1 MSNPRTTIRI
11 GHLADIHLDESRA
24 NWPEQVAC
32 VNAIADLARRC
43 DVLAICGDIVEPRG
57 KRHARAKERK
67 LMRSLVRAAVDS
79 GTRVIVIDGNHDVPG
94 DWAHLEDIQ
103 NQNYTGPLV
112 RYISEP
118 QSLRVAFGSGPEPA
132 VVYVSAVPYQI
143 NANGADAA
151 TLAALS
157 VLPPAGQNA
166 DLATR
171 PIMLYHGDVKG
182 ARYASGQ
189 HLPEAEPALDLD
201 ALAGRAS
208 VVLAGHLHNAQT
220 IRTANPDAPALI
232 YPGSPWPHDHGEEE
246 GEHGFLIH
254 HYDLDAGRIVSSER
268 HALPYAP
275 RITIA
280 LRYTPAAGLVLASSG
295 EPADPAAILAANP
308 GAHIRARIEHPRGA
322 ELPEW
327 PALAAQLTRAG
338 AASVRR
344 QSIIDAATPAAVPAL
359 AADESTGRA
368 APRTV
373 AELLRIAA
381 DNGAIVPPEHVSTE
395 WLQGA
400 LDSVPPRT
408 TSEGYGD
415 GSQAVG
421 VRRFVSLTVDNVGA
435 WAGRRETIDLSDRAG
450 IIRIH
455 GDNGSGK
462 TSLLTFIGPGLAY
475 GACPSRGPISTY
487 AAPGVGFF
495 EVELIDG
502 AGRHVRARVTMRAK
516 PRTDGGRGLD
526 VVQSGEIWLDEQP
539 LADIDGK
546 ISRARQWLQ
555 AQVYGPQEAYYLLVH
570 ASQRT
575 AARAS
580 QLPASLEE
588 ATPAQRDALFR
599 WLLGLDAIDA
609 AQEHATAQESALA
622 LAARDY
628 AGAVTRADEAATAA
642 AAAEQRAAE
651 DAERAKSTA
660 QIEASAAEEM
670 QRAWQASEA
679 ARQALA
685 EKSTL
690 LIAAQKRAAEAQ
702 AARIAG
708 EQLAAARLA
717 LTAADAEAARAA
729 AEAER
734 AAEALR
740 AAELAAAEPALMAQR
755 KAELRAAYEAA
766 KRAQDT
772 ALLAYDRAKGAVDA
786 AEVRK
791 VQAVQAHLVADQ
803 ALSVAPDGTAERA
816 ALAGAEQ
823 RAAAEQTA
831 ADNEAAAKAAQ
842 LDQANKQNH
851 KAEAAHR
858 AALQSAVDARKA
870 LEAAKSAAN
879 SLQSVGCA
887 ALPGGVLP
895 CRFID
900 DARKLAATIA
910 AQREAVASAESA
922 EQAAAESSEAALAER
937 NNAAVA
943 AATAQ
948 ARAGECRQKHAAAIA
963 EARRAV
969 TDAERAYATSE
980 REAMLTLAQRTA
992 AVQAADAAEEAARIA
1007 SQRFDEA
1014 TAAEREAHRA
1024 FAAAPEPTGE
1034 HAAAIAEARTAHA
1047 TAQHRANQTQHEAR
1061 QAEARAAAAA
1071 QEANRHADALSQ
1083 GKAQVVLE
1091 MMQAAELEA
1100 RTKANAAAVK
1110 ATQTNEA
1117 HAAARNTASADRAT
1131 AARSHGA
1138 ATQARAQADQLA
1150 AHAAQL
1156 AEQAHEA
1163 KRWSWLAGALR
1174 RLASLTVDASRAA
1187 IEARINAFL
1196 ARCWGARFSVA
1207 LEPETINKG
1216 GESTRR
1222 QYEIV
1227 VTDADCEGQQDRA
1240 FATYC
1245 GGEQVALRQAIQ
1257 WALLLL
1263 AAERTPAQWGV
1274 AIIDEADAALSDAA
1288 QLDWQNMLAALVATS
1303 GLAQVYTV
1311 THRGLDVASGTIE
1324 LERPGAGEF

>member
-1 MSNPRTTIRI
+1 MSDPRTAIRI

-24 NWPEQVAC
+24 SWPEQVAC
-32 VNAIADLARRC
+32 INAIADLARRC

-57 KRHARAKERK
+57 KRHARAKERE
-67 LMRSLVRAAVDS
+67 LMRSLVRTAVEW
-79 GTRVIVIDGNHDVPG
+79 GTNVIVIDGNHDVPG
-94 DWAHLEDIQ
+94 DWAHLEDIR
-103 NQNYTGPLV
+103 NDNHENIIRHFSKPGCDVLFF
-112 RYISEP
+112 
-118 QSLRVAFGSGPEPA
+118 QSPSGQLDA
-132 VVYVSAVPYQI
+132 HFAAVPYQHSG
-143 NANGADAA
+143 NGANAA
-151 TLAALS
+151 TLAALDALS
-157 VLPPAGQNA
+157 ISANLHPASLPI
-166 DLATR
+166 L
-171 PIMLYHGDVKG
+171 LYHGDVKG

-189 HLPEAEPALDLD
+189 HLPEADPALDLD

-268 HALPYAP
+268 HPLPYAP

-381 DNGAIVPPEHVSTE
+381 DNGAIVPPEHVSAD
-395 WLQGA
+395 WLQSA

-415 GSQAVG
+415 GSQAAG

-435 WAGRRETIDLSDRAG
+435 WAGRREHFDLTDRRG
-450 IIRIH
+450 IIRVH

-526 VVQSGEIWLDEQP
+526 VTQSGEIWLDGQP

-555 AQVYGPQEAYYLLVH
+555 AQIYGPQEAYYLLVH

-628 AGAVTRADEAATAA
+628 AGAVTRADEAAAA
-642 AAAEQRAAE
+642 ATAAEQRAAD
-651 DAERAKSTA
+651 DATDLHKAAR
-660 QIEASAAEEM
+660 AAELAGHAH
-670 QRAWQASEA
+670 QHAKADHEA
-679 ARQALA
+679 ARERLTAA
-685 EKSTL
+685 AATL
-690 LIAAQKRAAEAQ
+690 EAARNQAAEAQ
-702 AARIAG
+702 MAGAAN
-708 EQLAAARLA
+708 EKLAQARLA
-717 LTAADAEAARAA
+717 SAAADAEAERATSAA
-729 AEAER
+729 AAT
-734 AAEALR
+734 AEALR

-755 KAELRAAYEAA
+755 RQELRAAYEAA
-766 KRAQDT
+766 KRARD
-772 ALLAYDRAKGAVDA
+772 AAELAYDRAKGAVDA
-786 AEVRK
+786 TEVRK
-791 VQAVQAHLVADQ
+791 AQAISAHHVAAY
-803 ALSVAPDGTAERA
+803 ALDRTPDGSAERA
-816 ALAGAEQ
+816 ALAELEHKARERAERFDAAFTAASKREDDTSTAYLLARDMRDSANRGADAARAALSAA
-823 RAAAEQTA
+823 RAAAA
-831 ADNEAAAKAAQ
+831 SLAD
-842 LDQANKQNH
+842 
-851 KAEAAHR
+851 
-858 AALQSAVDARKA
+858 
-870 LEAAKSAAN
+870 
-879 SLQSVGCA
+879 VGCA
-887 ALPGGVLP
+887 ALPGGPLP
-895 CRFID
+895 CRLIND
-900 DARKLAATIA
+900 SRRLADTIA
-910 AQREAVASAESA
+910 AQEIALELALTNARCALVAADEAKRTAEEA
-922 EQAAAESSEAALAER
+922 AQEYKDAAARRKAALDEGT
-937 NNAAVA
+937 AAL
-943 AATAQ
+943 
-948 ARAGECRQKHAAAIA
+948 A

-969 TDAERAYATSE
+969 TDAERAHATRE
-980 REAMLTLAQRTA
+980 REAVLAITQRTA
-992 AVQAADAAEEAARIA
+992 AVQAADAAEEAARVA

-1014 TAAEREAHRA
+1014 TTAEREAHRA
-1024 FAAAPEPTGE
+1024 FEAAPEPTGE
-1034 HAAAIAEARTAHA
+1034 HAEAIAAARTAHA
-1047 TAQHRANQTQHEAR
+1047 AAQARATKAQLEAR
-1061 QAEARAAAAA
+1061 QAGAQLAAATETAQRHAHAPHAAAA
-1071 QEANRHADALSQ
+1071 QATLDRALS
-1083 GKAQVVLE
+1083 
-1091 MMQAAELEA
+1091 AELYA
-1100 RTKANAAAVK
+1100 RANANAAAV
-1110 ATQTNEA
+1110 ALTQANEA
-1117 HAAARNTASADRAT
+1117 LSNAALAEMRARDA

-1150 AHAAQL
+1150 AHADQL
-1156 AEQAHEA
+1156 AAQAHEA

-1227 VTDADCEGQQDRA
+1227 VTDTDCDGQQDRA
-1240 FATYC
+1240 FSTYC

-1257 WALLLL
+1257 WALLIL
-1263 AAERTPAQWGV
+1263 AAERTPAQWGI

-1303 GLAQVYTV
+1303 GLSQVYTV

-1324 LERPGAGEF
+1324 LGRHDADPMA